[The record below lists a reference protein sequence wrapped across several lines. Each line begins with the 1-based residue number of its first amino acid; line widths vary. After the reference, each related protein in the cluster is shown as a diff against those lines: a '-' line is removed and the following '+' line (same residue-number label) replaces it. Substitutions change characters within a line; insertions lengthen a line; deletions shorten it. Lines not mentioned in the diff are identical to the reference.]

1 MNTQPHPQDTH
12 IPDRIMQMSPQSLRR
27 AVFCLEQE
35 YGDADTAIR
44 LMAARYLSQ
53 DEIHGAFEEKVRT
66 QDVVARLIRRVEDI
80 IESLA

>member
-1 MNTQPHPQDTH
+1 
-12 IPDRIMQMSPQSLRR
+12 
-27 AVFCLEQE
+27 
-35 YGDADTAIR
+35 
-44 LMAARYLSQ
+44 MAARYLSQ